1 MMVNNIIG
9 AIIFG
14 YAAYT
19 FVNFE
24 KRSKKGKYAAGSLNK
39 SCQSQTCSPD

>member
-1 MMVNNIIG
+1 MMVNIIIG

-19 FVNFE
+19 LVNFVE
-24 KRSKKGKYAAGSLNK
+24 VKRKMRGMFFK
-39 SCQSQTCSPD
+39 

>member
-1 MMVNNIIG
+1 MMVNIIIG

-19 FVNFE
+19 LVNFV
-24 KRSKKGKYAAGSLNK
+24 KRKKENARHVL
-39 SCQSQTCSPD
+39 